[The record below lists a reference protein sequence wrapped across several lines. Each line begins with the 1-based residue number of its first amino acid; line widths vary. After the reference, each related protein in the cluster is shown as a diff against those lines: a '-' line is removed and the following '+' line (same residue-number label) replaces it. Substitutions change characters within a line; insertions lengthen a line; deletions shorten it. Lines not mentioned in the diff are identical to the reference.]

1 MARTENESPA
11 GMDIATFAE
20 TFGALIVGAVLLR
33 AAASTYSFTRRKV
46 RIAKLENDH
55 IEEFRV
61 LADSRLEEIETEREH
76 QALSWEGRRKFR
88 IVQRKYENQK
98 QDICSFYLA
107 PCDNRPLPPYHP
119 GQFLTF
125 ELSVPGQAQPVT
137 RCYSLSDCS
146 ADQRRY
152 RVSIK
157 RLSAPD
163 DAPEATPPGL
173 LSAYFHDQL
182 PEGGVVKAF
191 APAGDFCLDQR
202 SDKPVVLVAGGVGI
216 TPIMSMLNAL
226 VLSKS
231 QREIWLFYGVGNRSE
246 HAMYA
251 DLQQMVRDHPNIRM
265 LIAYS
270 RPDQSC
276 HKGVDYDFEGHISVE
291 HIRLVIKERECE
303 FYICGPE
310 QMMRSITQ
318 GLAQHGVPSVDIRFE
333 SFGSATAG
341 MADSEG
347 GNAAQT
353 QARAFNVRFTRAGK
367 TVKWTPDAGTL
378 LELAEANGVKAR
390 YGCRQGI
397 CGTCVARIKNGKVD
411 YVRKP
416 GKEPD
421 AGSCYPCI
429 AQPKSD
435 VTLDI

>member
-1 MARTENESPA
+1 MENGSPA

-20 TFGALIVGAVLLR
+20 IFGALIVGAVSLR
-33 AAASTYSFTRRKV
+33 AVASIYSFTRRKA
-46 RIAKLENDH
+46 RIAKLEKDH
-55 IEEFRV
+55 IEEFRA
-61 LADSRLEEIETEREH
+61 LADSRLEKIEAGCEQH
-76 QALSWEGRRKFR
+76 ALSWEGTRKFS
-88 IVQRKYENQK
+88 IVERKYENQK

-107 PCDNRPLPPYHP
+107 PCDNWPLPPYRP

-125 ELSVPGQAQPVT
+125 ELPVPGQAQPVT

-182 PEGGVVKAF
+182 PEGEVVKAF

-226 VLSKS
+226 VSSRS
-231 QREIWLFYGVGNRSE
+231 QREVWLFYGVGNRGE

-251 DLQQMVRDHPNIRM
+251 DLQQIVRDHSNIRM

-270 RPDQSC
+270 RPGRSS
-276 HKGVDYDFEGHISVE
+276 HKGVDFDFEGHISVE
-291 HIRLVIKERECE
+291 HIRLVIKERDCE

-310 QMMRSITQ
+310 KMMRSISQ
-318 GLAQHGVPSVDIRFE
+318 GLERHGVPSVDIRFE
-333 SFGSATAG
+333 SFGRLATAG
-341 MADSEG
+341 MTDSEG

-353 QARAFNVRFTRAGK
+353 QTRAFSVRFARAGK
-367 TVKWTPDAGTL
+367 TVNWTPDAGTL
-378 LELAEANGVKAR
+378 LELAQANGVKAR
-390 YGCRQGI
+390 CACRQGI

-416 GKEPD
+416 GKEPE
-421 AGSCYPCI
+421 AGYCYPCI